1 MPPPLQSALSAT
13 PAALTADAPVVAL
26 RGVEF
31 GWTPRGA
38 ALLRVDALEVLPGER
53 LLLRGPSGSGKSTLL
68 QLMAGVLVPRTGT
81 VELLGQGLPGMTG
94 VRRDRLRADHV
105 GFVFQLFNLI
115 PYLTVVQNVTLPCL
129 FSARRRARATVA
141 SGSVEAEARRLLGR
155 LGLSDPEL
163 LERPV
168 TALSVGQQQR
178 VAAARALLGAPE
190 LVIADEPTS
199 ALDAARRDDFM
210 TLLLEAC
217 AARGSTLVFV
227 SHDERLAGRFDER
240 LSLPAL
246 NRARA
251 DTDATATE
259 TATAGASA

>member
-1 MPPPLQSALSAT
+1 MQSALSAT

-94 VRRDRLRADHV
+94 ARRDRLRADHV

-178 VAAARALLGAPE
+178 VAAARALMGAPE
-190 LVIADEPTS
+190 LLIADEATS
-199 ALDAARRDDFM
+199 ALDADAREAFLD
-210 TLLLEAC
+210 LLLREC
-217 AARGSTLVFV
+217 AASGAALVFV
-227 SHDERLAGRFDER
+227 SHDASLASAFHRSVPME
-240 LSLPAL
+240 AL
-246 NRARA
+246 NR
-251 DTDATATE
+251 
-259 TATAGASA
+259 G